1 MPSSTVKNYLKAI
14 LVLSGE
20 KDASVTT
27 GAIAKALRVTAPTAT
42 TMSQAMA
49 ARGLLAYLPRKGVR
63 LSPEGRIQALAV
75 LRKHRLVEAYLV
87 RILKMKR
94 KGVHKE
100 ADTLEHAI
108 SDRVL
113 ERIDSVLGHPDANP
127 RGDITRI
134 RKA

>member
-14 LVLSGE
+14 LVLSGG

-27 GAIAKALRVTAPTAT
+27 GAIAKALKVTAPTAT
-42 TMSQAMA
+42 TMSQSMA
-49 ARGLLAYLPRKGVR
+49 ARGLLEYLPRKGVH
-63 LSPEGRIQALAV
+63 LSPEGRTQALAV

-87 RILKMKR
+87 RILKV
-94 KGVHKE
+94 KGKDVRKE

-113 ERIDSVLGHPDANP
+113 ARIDSVLGDPDASP
-127 RGDITRI
+127 HGDITRI